1 MENINT
7 YIETGILEQ
16 YVLGEL
22 SPEEMIIVEEKA
34 TQHSE
39 VKNELAAIELALEKF
54 AIANAVQPPAYIA
67 DKTFSGLKLDQQSD
81 EMKIHPEKNIKHN
94 ILPLNSKSTN
104 VSTLKFA
111 LAACIALLL
120 VSVAALYITYSKLN
134 DAHDQIASLNVDNQK
149 FAANVSKLEYQNSG
163 LTESVEFTRNKE
175 WTTVQLAGVKNT
187 PEAKMDVYWN
197 KAKQDVV
204 INYTAMN
211 LPDTDGAHQFQ
222 LWALVDGKPISL
234 GTFGGK
240 STPDKATVNMQ
251 GIENAQAFAVTIEP
265 NGGSASPSMEK
276 MVVMGS
282 V

>member
-22 SPEEMIIVEEKA
+22 SPEEMIVVEEKA
-34 TQHSE
+34 AQHSE
-39 VKNELAAIELALEKF
+39 VKNELSAIELALEKF
-54 AIANAVQPPAYIA
+54 AIANAVQPPAHIA
-67 DKTFSGLKLDQQSD
+67 NRMISALDREQNT
-81 EMKIHPEKNIKHN
+81 ENIKHRPEHN
-94 ILPLNSKSTN
+94 IVPLKINSTN
-104 VSTLKFA
+104 TSTLKFA

-120 VSVAALYITYSKLN
+120 ISVAALYITYSKLN
-134 DAHDQIASLNVDNQK
+134 DAHDQIASLNVANQK
-149 FAANVSKLEYQNSG
+149 FAANVNKLEYQNSG
-163 LTESVEFTRNKE
+163 LTQSVELIRSKE
-175 WTTVQLAGVKNT
+175 WTTVQLAGVQNT
-187 PEAKMDVYWN
+187 PKAKMEVYWN
-197 KAKQDVV
+197 KTKTDVV
-204 INYTAMN
+204 INYTAMD
-211 LPDTDGAHQFQ
+211 LPETDSSHQYQ

-240 STPDKATVNMQ
+240 STSDQVTVAMQ

-265 NGGSASPSMEK
+265 NGGSVSPTMEK